1 MNSSILSTLLL
12 CIHLVWSHSLA
23 AQQRPKLTI
32 VTEHLPPFQIVDKNY
47 SVTGFTV
54 DVVSATIEN
63 AHYPYEIQSYPWVR
77 SYNLALT
84 KPNYCIF
91 SMARI
96 PTREKLFKWIGKVT
110 QDFNATVW
118 GLKKDKKDIHSINE
132 LKNYVIAVNQDDAT
146 HIGMVE
152 NGFIAGQHLYIHKNS
167 NSLLNLLVTR
177 KEIDFIIADDI
188 SITHRAK
195 LANIDINSLYRVIE
209 LTNLPLNFY
218 LACSL
223 KTDDSVIND
232 LTHSLDKLYQDGSYQ
247 KIIKKWQPSMPYY
260 TAGKPTP

>member
-1 MNSSILSTLLL
+1 MNNYFIPVLLL
-12 CIHLVWSHSLA
+12 LLNIISSSLLF
-23 AQQRPKLTI
+23 AQPLPKLTI
-32 VTEHLPPFQIVDKNY
+32 VTEHLPPFQMVDKNY
-47 SVTGFTV
+47 AITGFAV
-54 DVVSATIEN
+54 DIVTTTLEN
-63 AHYPYEIQSYPWVR
+63 AHYPYSIQAYPWVR

-96 PTREKLFKWIGKVT
+96 PTREKQFKWIGKVT
-110 QDFNATVW
+110 EDFNATVW
-118 GLKKDKKDIHSINE
+118 GLSNDRKEINDIND
-132 LKNYVIAVNQDDAT
+132 LKNYVIAVNQNDAT

-195 LANIDINSLYRVIE
+195 LANINIDSLYRAIE
-209 LTNLPLNFY
+209 LKNLPLNFY

-223 KTDDSVIND
+223 TTND
-232 LTHSLDKLYQDGSYQ
+232 TIIKDLSLSLKKLYQDGSYQ
-247 KIIKKWQPSMPYY
+247 KIVKKWQHIMPFY
-260 TAGKPTP
+260 GD